1 MADDEGTD
9 DTGTD
14 DEGTEDDDKYEAPD
28 KDTWDKTNQRVTDL
42 NAEAKKWRLRAQ
54 GKDEKWKTPTPA
66 KVEDN
71 GTPAATGAKPVD
83 VAKVQREAEEAAL
96 AKAKPGLV
104 RSAAKEALREAG
116 LILPAGKDKADAAFK
131 RAVRLLDLG
140 EIDVDPEDGSVSG
153 VDDQVKAVKRDYPE
167 LFLKKGARQID
178 AGAGSGGNGTVDKK
192 DTSANKL
199 AALIQGK

>member
-66 KVEDN
+66 PPC
-71 GTPAATGAKPVD
+71 GS
-83 VAKVQREAEEAAL
+83 RR
-96 AKAKPGLV
+96 
-104 RSAAKEALREAG
+104 RSCRRSTWEC
-116 LILPAGKDKADAAFK
+116 LP
-131 RAVRLLDLG
+131 
-140 EIDVDPEDGSVSG
+140 S
-153 VDDQVKAVKRDYPE
+153 
-167 LFLKKGARQID
+167 
-178 AGAGSGGNGTVDKK
+178 
-192 DTSANKL
+192 
-199 AALIQGK
+199 

>member
-1 MADDEGTD
+1 MADDESTD

-14 DEGTEDDDKYEAPD
+14 EDTEDEEYEAPD
-28 KDTWDKTNQRVTDL
+28 KDTWAKITASLEKANG
-42 NAEAKKWRLRAQ
+42 EAKKWRMRAT
-54 GKDEKWKTPTPA
+54 GKDEKWKPPA
-66 KVEDN
+66 PPKDDDN
-71 GTPAATGAKPVD
+71 GTPAPTGAKPVD

-104 RSAAKEALREAG
+104 RAAARDALRDAG
-116 LILPAGKDKADAAFK
+116 ILLPAGKDKADAAFA

-153 VDDQVKAVKRDYPE
+153 VDEQVKAVKRDYPE
-167 LFLKKGARQID
+167 LFVKKGARQID

-199 AALIQGK
+199 AAMIRGTA